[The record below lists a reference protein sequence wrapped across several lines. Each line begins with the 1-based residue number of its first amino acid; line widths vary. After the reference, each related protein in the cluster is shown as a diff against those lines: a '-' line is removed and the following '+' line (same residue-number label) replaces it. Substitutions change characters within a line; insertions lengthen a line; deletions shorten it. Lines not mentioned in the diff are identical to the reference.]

1 MTSNSITDMLRSENQ
16 ELSRQDLSKV
26 TSNSS
31 LSKLINSSNPI
42 DMVVQKNFLQAIYYA
57 CNTEATFR
65 HLGYEKRRFF
75 FSRHMA
81 ICRSVKLTLKLQ
93 LTLKAEAKM
102 YKIIS

>member
-1 MTSNSITDMLRSENQ
+1 MTSNSITDMLSENQ

-75 FSRHMA
+75 
-81 ICRSVKLTLKLQ
+81 
-93 LTLKAEAKM
+93 
-102 YKIIS
+102 

>member
-1 MTSNSITDMLRSENQ
+1 MPSNSTTDMLSENQ

-42 DMVVQKNFLQAIYYA
+42 DMVVQKNFLQAIYYT

-75 FSRHMA
+75 F
-81 ICRSVKLTLKLQ
+81 
-93 LTLKAEAKM
+93 
-102 YKIIS
+102 